1 MLCSPNAAG
10 LGCVDKDIVLLQ
22 LLDIALDLVH
32 LLGEAVHA
40 VLLAHGVEG
49 HHVVGL
55 LLELLVE
62 GLPLLLEGGDQL
74 LALGVG
80 HQELLTVAL
89 VLLFDLHLTH

>member
-22 LLDIALDLVH
+22 LLDVALDLVH
-32 LLGEAVHA
+32 LFGETIHA

-49 HHVVGL
+49 HLVVGL

-62 GLPLLLEGGDQL
+62 CLPLLLKGGDQL
-74 LALGVG
+74 LAFAVW
-80 HQELLTVAL
+80 HQELLTVTL
-89 VLLFDLHLTH
+89 ILLFDLHLTH